1 MKTSENPDFENIKS
15 KMQDIIDLIA
25 NKEWLIADQK
35 LAKLS
40 ALTDDFFD
48 TIIDEKDLREIGRY
62 QILILQLQ
70 QKIIKNGKS

>member
-1 MKTSENPDFENIKS
+1 MNKKENPDFENIKS
-15 KMQDIIDLIA
+15 KMQEVIDLMANKECLIA
-25 NKEWLIADQK
+25 NQK

-48 TIIDEKDLREIGRY
+48 TTIDEKDLREIGRY

-70 QKIIKNGKS
+70 QKLIKNGNT

>member
-48 TIIDEKDLREIGRY
+48 TTIDEKDLREIGRY

>member
-1 MKTSENPDFENIKS
+1 MKTSENPDFDNIKS

-40 ALTDDFFD
+40 VLTDDFFD